1 MHRNLGW
8 AENRRKR
15 LTTVQ
20 KEQGPFPAG
29 EREARGPQSPC
40 LGHLRSPPLG
50 TRGPQ
55 ALSSVEGLQ
64 ESTQLHFPQGRRR
77 HGAPAPCGLCDHCP
91 GTAARVCPAPGLL
104 VPTITVPLSEISRK
118 RAIKRQVL
126 FGEYRERLASLR
138 VGTECVALRVVV
150 PCRWD
155 HRTGLPCMLCTP

>member
-20 KEQGPFPAG
+20 KEQGPFPAE

-40 LGHLRSPPLG
+40 LGHLQSSPLE

-126 FGEYRERLASLR
+126 FDSTGRFGIEMSHRKFPQTR
-138 VGTECVALRVVV
+138 V
-150 PCRWD
+150 P
-155 HRTGLPCMLCTP
+155 GLSARKTQLPQG